1 MMASLNKRCYNNWF
15 SLRIKIKKR
24 SFRSWQELDRVHML
38 KYFEEGL
45 IKGLLTEMLA
55 GYSKTAKDVIS

>member
-1 MMASLNKRCYNNWF
+1 MVLQQLVFPTDKN
-15 SLRIKIKKR
+15 KKR

-45 IKGLLTEMLA
+45 IKGLFTEMLA